1 MEEMTQPQQ
10 QTAAAAPAAQQTA
23 PSGEEIRI
31 QGEVAEF
38 RRSFPEVFNQVK
50 EDLSQ
55 LPNEVWRM
63 VQDGAS
69 LTAAYARHTVAQNKK
84 APSRS
89 TGSMR
94 SAGNDAIR
102 SDPFLKGFLGGK

>member
-10 QTAAAAPAAQQTA
+10 QEMTAAPVESTA
-23 PSGEEIRI
+23 PSGEATRIR
-31 QGEVAEF
+31 GEVAEF
-38 RRSFPEVFNQVK
+38 QRSFPEVYDKVRTN
-50 EDLSQ
+50 LAQ
-55 LPNEVWRM
+55 LPDEVWRM

-84 APSRS
+84 TPSRS

-94 SAGNDAIR
+94 SAGSDAIV